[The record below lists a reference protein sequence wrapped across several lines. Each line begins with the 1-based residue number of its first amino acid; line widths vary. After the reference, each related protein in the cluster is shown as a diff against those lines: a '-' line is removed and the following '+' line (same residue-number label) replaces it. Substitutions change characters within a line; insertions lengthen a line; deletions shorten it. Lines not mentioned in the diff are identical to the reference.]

1 MLRPISLSLLLVLS
15 IAGYGQS
22 YMDSL
27 KNAFRLGTND
37 SLKADAALEI
47 CWELAWDEA
56 DTAIY
61 YGLAAKTSA
70 ERRKNNYQLLRAY
83 DRLAQAYDTKKQT
96 TLVLYFFNQGIALA
110 KQINDA
116 AFVGKL
122 YNNLALSYYYR
133 GVVDS
138 SLYWHFQSLQ
148 TRKTTGDLKE
158 IGQSLNNIGL
168 LFRVK
173 KDYPAAIDYYRQSL
187 AIKNQIDDKKGALNT
202 LINIAACYK
211 NSKQYDSCIFYSA
224 VAERLANSLDRKKD
238 AAAAI
243 TNAGL
248 SMVALGKYQQALN
261 KLLQLDKVGDKD
273 ISADTENYHELTGGI
288 GEAYL
293 GLDQYDKA
301 IVYFLKALQL
311 AVGGNKLEFEAQINH
326 LLATAYEAKG
336 DFVAALR
343 YQKQF
348 KLLNDSLFNI
358 SNIES
363 MNELSTRFE
372 TEKKEVQI
380 KALEAENK
388 LKQQQNRLYL
398 ALVVIAVL
406 LIGLALWAYWQKTKA
421 NAILQQQQ
429 QEIINKTAQLNQQA
443 AEIAR
448 LQTQMNPHFI
458 FNAINSIQHL
468 VMKGDVQQSLDY
480 LNDFGRLMRMTL
492 NNSEKE
498 FISLQEEINFLHQYL
513 KFELLRFQF
522 PFSYSI
528 DVANELDVESTYLP
542 PMLVQPYIENAV
554 KHGLLP
560 QTAKGILHVEFR
572 LITKNSIDYLSITI
586 ADNGVGI
593 DAAEKRKVGLVQL
606 DRSMGMHITAKRIA
620 KLYET
625 ENVPILEDVVQLST
639 NESGSGTVVRI
650 FIPLIEQY

>member
-1 MLRPISLSLLLVLS
+1 M
-15 IAGYGQS
+15 
-22 YMDSL
+22 
-27 KNAFRLGTND
+27 
-37 SLKADAALEI
+37 
-47 CWELAWDEA
+47 
-56 DTAIY
+56 
-61 YGLAAKTSA
+61 
-70 ERRKNNYQLLRAY
+70 KNNYQLLRAY
-83 DRLAQAYDTKKQT
+83 DRLAQAYDTKKET
-96 TLVLYFFNQGIALA
+96 ALVLYFFNQGIALA
-110 KQINDA
+110 KQINDV

-148 TRKTTGDLKE
+148 TRKKTGDLKE

-187 AIKNQIDDKKGALNT
+187 AIKNRIDDKKGALNT

-301 IVYFLKALQL
+301 IIYFLKALQL

-468 VMKGDVQQSLDY
+468 VMKGDVQPSLDY

-513 KFELLRFQF
+513 KFELLRFQY

-572 LITKNSIDYLSITI
+572 LITKQSIDYLSITI

-593 DAAEKRKVGLVQL
+593 DAAEKRKTGLVQL

-625 ENVPILEDVVQLST
+625 ENVPIIENVVQLST

>member
-15 IAGYGQS
+15 IVGYGQS

-96 TLVLYFFNQGIALA
+96 ALVLYYFNQGIALA
-110 KQINDA
+110 KQINDV

-148 TRKTTGDLKE
+148 TRKKTGDLKE

-187 AIKNQIDDKKGALNT
+187 AIKNRIDDKKGALNT

-293 GLDQYDKA
+293 GLEQYDKA

-468 VMKGDVQQSLDY
+468 VMKGDVQPSLDY

-513 KFELLRFQF
+513 KFELLRFQH

-560 QTAKGILHVEFR
+560 QTTKGILHVEFR

-586 ADNGVGI
+586 ADNGVGV

-625 ENVPILEDVVQLST
+625 ENVPIIENVVQLST

>member
-15 IAGYGQS
+15 IVGYGQS

-96 TLVLYFFNQGIALA
+96 ALVLYYFNQGIALA
-110 KQINDA
+110 KQINDV

-148 TRKTTGDLKE
+148 TRKKTGDLKE

-293 GLDQYDKA
+293 GLEQYDKA

-468 VMKGDVQQSLDY
+468 VMKGDVQPSLDY
-480 LNDFGRLMRMTL
+480 LNDFGRLMRMIL

-498 FISLQEEINFLHQYL
+498 FISLQEETNFLHQYL
-513 KFELLRFQF
+513 KFELLRFQH

-528 DVANELDVESTYLP
+528 DVANELDIESTYLP

-560 QTAKGILHVEFR
+560 QTEKGILHVEFR
-572 LITKNSIDYLSITI
+572 LITKQSIDYLSITI

-625 ENVPILEDVVQLST
+625 ENVPLLEDVVQLST

>member
-15 IAGYGQS
+15 IVGYGQS

-70 ERRKNNYQLLRAY
+70 ERRKNNYQLLRVY
-83 DRLAQAYDTKKQT
+83 DRLAQAYDTKKET
-96 TLVLYFFNQGIALA
+96 ALVLYYFNQGIALA
-110 KQINDA
+110 KQINDV

-148 TRKTTGDLKE
+148 TRKKTGDLKE

-293 GLDQYDKA
+293 GLEQYDKA

-468 VMKGDVQQSLDY
+468 VMKGDVQPSLDY
-480 LNDFGRLMRMTL
+480 LNDFGRLMRMIL

-498 FISLQEEINFLHQYL
+498 FISLQEETNFLHQYF
-513 KFELLRFQF
+513 KFELLRFQH

-528 DVANELDVESTYLP
+528 DVANELDIESTYLP

-560 QTAKGILHVEFR
+560 QTEKGILHVEFR
-572 LITKNSIDYLSITI
+572 LITKQSIDYLSITI

-625 ENVPILEDVVQLST
+625 ENVPLLEDVVQLST